1 MNVREELFKNQD
13 EKYGD
18 FHSKLIPNIDRDKLI
33 GVRLPNIRKI
43 AKAAAGKNAFVDTF
57 YYEEK
62 MIKGMIIEYN
72 ENLSLEQRLSLLDE
86 FVPLIDNWAICDCC
100 VSTYKF
106 TLENLDE
113 VWKYILKFKNG
124 SEYEVRFMC
133 VMMLDYF
140 LKEEYIDEVLNIL
153 LSIDREEY
161 YINMAIAW
169 TLATAYVDF
178 KDKVNEIITNK
189 KLEPWVHNKTIQKI
203 CESFR
208 VSDEDKAYLKTL
220 KIKK

>member
-1 MNVREELFKNQD
+1 MYNILGDIMNVREELFKNQD

-18 FHSKLIPNIDRDKLI
+18 FHSKLIPNIDRDKII

-43 AKAAAGKNAFVDTF
+43 AKAAAKENAFADTF

-62 MIKGMIIEYN
+62 MVKGMVIEYN
-72 ENLSLEQRLSLLDE
+72 KKLSLMQRLSLLDE

-100 VSTYKF
+100 AATYKF
-106 TLENLDE
+106 TLKNFDE
-113 VWKYILKFKNG
+113 VFKYILKYKNG

-140 LKEEYIDEVLNIL
+140 LNEEYIDKVLNIL

-169 TLATAYVDF
+169 TLADAYVDF
-178 KDKVNEIITNK
+178 KDKINDIIINK
-189 KLEPWVHNKTIQKI
+189 KLSP
-203 CESFR
+203 
-208 VSDEDKAYLKTL
+208 
-220 KIKK
+220 